1 MNKLMSNVLGRRSL
15 LTGLAAATGTAILAA
30 CGGTDATATTASG
43 AGAAGAATATRPAG
57 AAGTTVATT
66 GSGAA
71 TMPASAATTAGG
83 AATTAST
90 PATTGGSAVAATTTR
105 PATTGSAT
113 AGATTAASP
122 AAASS
127 AVTGTSTGSMPAAVV
142 VPTFGPVAGGA
153 QVQITGAG
161 STFIFP
167 MVSIWADTYNKA
179 VPNIKVNY
187 QSIGSGGGIQQFTQ
201 KTVDFGASDAPMTDD
216 QLKAAPGTLHI
227 PMIHGPVVAT
237 YNLKSLAGGKALQF
251 SGQTL
256 VDIYSGK
263 ITKWNDK
270 ALAADNPGV
279 TLPNTDI
286 AVVYRSDG
294 SGTTSIWV
302 DYLSKVSPDWEKTV
316 GRGTSVK
323 FPVGIGAKGNEG
335 VSGQVLQIDGGI
347 GYVELAY
354 ALQNK
359 LPTSAVKNLA
369 GSYVTPSPQSASA
382 AAALTSYPADL
393 RFSITQPPA
402 ENKDA
407 YPITGTTWGLQFTEM
422 PDLNRAQAFVAFV
435 LYAIGTEGDKLAVM
449 NNYTPIP
456 PALKTATIAQLK
468 KITVKGEPVL
478 K

>member
-1 MNKLMSNVLGRRSL
+1 MNNAMNNVLGRRSL
-15 LTGLAAATGTAILAA
+15 LLGIAGSAGTAILAA
-30 CGGTDATATTASG
+30 CGGTDTTATTASG
-43 AGAAGAATATRPAG
+43 AAGGVTATRAG
-57 AAGTTVATT
+57 AVATT
-66 GSGAA
+66 
-71 TMPASAATTAGG
+71 GG

-90 PATTGGSAVAATTTR
+90 PATTGGSAAAATR
-105 PATTGSAT
+105 PATTGSAV
-113 AGATTAASP
+113 AGSTTAASP
-122 AAASS
+122 AAAGS
-127 AVTGTSTGSMPAAVV
+127 AVTGTSTGAMPAAVV
-142 VPTFGPVAGGA
+142 IPTFGPVAGGA

-201 KTVDFGASDAPMTDD
+201 KTVDFGASDAPMSDD
-216 QLKAAPGTLHI
+216 QLKAAPGALHI

-256 VDIYSGK
+256 VDIYAGK

-279 TLPNTDI
+279 TLPSTDI

-323 FPVGIGAKGNEG
+323 FPTGIGAKGNEG
-335 VSGQVLQIDGGI
+335 VAGQVQQIDGSI

-354 ALQNK
+354 AVQNK

-369 GSYVTPSPQSASA
+369 GTYVTPSPQSASA

-422 PDLNRAQAFVAFV
+422 PDLNRAQAFIAFA
-435 LYAIGTEGDKLAVM
+435 LYAIGTDGDKLAVT

-456 PALKTATIAQLK
+456 PALKTATLAQLK
-468 KITVKGEPVL
+468 KITVKGEPIL